1 MSFEIAT
8 TSSIKVFS
16 YHNIMCI
23 FFKPDSTVLIRFN
36 IFQELKFNDV
46 SGGLILDELSL
57 LHIEKV
63 SKATGKET
71 VTLELFDFIDLSG
84 ILGFC
89 FYCEKTTSNLK
100 RCSRC
105 HRVYYCSTECQR
117 SDWSQ
122 HKVICLL
129 PSV

>member
-1 MSFEIAT
+1 
-8 TSSIKVFS
+8 
-16 YHNIMCI
+16 
-23 FFKPDSTVLIRFN
+23 
-36 IFQELKFNDV
+36 
-46 SGGLILDELSL
+46 
-57 LHIEKV
+57 
-63 SKATGKET
+63 
-71 VTLELFDFIDLSG
+71 
-84 ILGFC
+84 
-89 FYCEKTTSNLK
+89 LK